1 MTDFTARVRRVRM
14 KAGGADVRVF
24 PSPASVNDI
33 SDALLKSARH
43 IVSEQDETSTL
54 EGYAVIA
61 LYADGQK
68 NICYDLSGDH
78 GVPLE
83 LLPAYM
89 SELMRRV
96 TVARTAADTF
106 SDMFEWPE

>member
-1 MTDFTARVRRVRM
+1 MSDFAARVRRVRM
-14 KAGGADVRVF
+14 KSGGADVCVLSA
-24 PSPASVNDI
+24 PPKLNELSE
-33 SDALLKSARH
+33 ALLQTARH
-43 IVSEQDETSTL
+43 IVTEQDENSTL

-68 NICYDLSGDH
+68 NLCYDLTGNH
-78 GVPLE
+78 GVPVE

-96 TVARTAADTF
+96 SVQRIASATF
-106 SDMFEWPE
+106 DSMFEYAE